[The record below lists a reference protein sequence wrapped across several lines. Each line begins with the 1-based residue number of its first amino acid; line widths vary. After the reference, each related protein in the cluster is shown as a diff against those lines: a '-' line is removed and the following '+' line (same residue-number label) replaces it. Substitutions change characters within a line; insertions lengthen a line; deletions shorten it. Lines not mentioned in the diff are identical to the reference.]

1 MHGPGSPPRGRGK
14 VDGPPAQVGRG
25 RITPAQ
31 AGRSPYF
38 LYGKKDYKDHPRIGG
53 EKAELTAAVISAM
66 GSPPRRR
73 GKGYREF
80 GIDISDRI
88 TPAQAGKSV
97 APRQKRSALWDHPR
111 VGGEKYSRPSYSRIS
126 MGSPPRGRGKGN
138 QAFSWYG
145 SSRITPA
152 WAGKRFWNRPWVWA
166 TSDHPR
172 MGGEKSFD
180 QACTGVVEGSPPH
193 GRGKDVRQVGAV
205 CGRGITPAW
214 AGKSKLALCTPSC
227 PTDHPRA
234 GREKNKELEGVWLP
248 MGSPPRRRGKERSTA
263 LVGTPTRITPA
274 LAGKSYVFG
283 PFRPG
288 SWDHPRVGGEKQIG
302 GDNGLDKQGSPP
314 RGRGKGCLE
323 SFLAT
328 TVRITPAWAGKSMP
342 GDGASGVKP
351 DHPRVGGEK
360 HGSRHNGFDGAG
372 ITPAWAGKSR
382 FPQIRRVFLG
392 DHPRVGGEKS
402 CWQCP

>member
-1 MHGPGSPPRGRGK
+1 MGGEKYLPCFNADGFVGSPPRWRGK
-14 VDGPPAQVGRG
+14 
-25 RITPAQ
+25 
-31 AGRSPYF
+31 
-38 LYGKKDYKDHPRIGG
+38 
-53 EKAELTAAVISAM
+53 AVKF
-66 GSPPRRR
+66 R
-73 GKGYREF
+73 
-80 GIDISDRI
+80 
-88 TPAQAGKSV
+88 
-97 APRQKRSALWDHPR
+97 
-111 VGGEKYSRPSYSRIS
+111 
-126 MGSPPRGRGKGN
+126 
-138 QAFSWYG
+138 
-145 SSRITPA
+145 
-152 WAGKRFWNRPWVWA
+152 
-166 TSDHPR
+166 
-172 MGGEKSFD
+172 
-180 QACTGVVEGSPPH
+180 CT
-193 GRGKDVRQVGAV
+193 
-205 CGRGITPAW
+205 CGLQRITPAW

-360 HGSRHNGFDGAG
+360 KTEFFSYCAGGGSPPRGRGKDMISRGGAVFPG
-372 ITPAWAGKSR
+372 ITPAWAGKSSSEC
-382 FPQIRRVFLG
+382 PILPAVW
-392 DHPRVGGEKS
+392 DHPRVGGEKLFHALPVRRTAGS
-402 CWQCP
+402 PPRGRGKAPGGIPSSMVARDHPRVGGEKAAAAVRRCAPYGSPPRGRGKAIVAGQLRIQKGITPAWAGKRLKRSHRSGIFISGPIPFHSVLHRPAGSGGSRAGRDGSPAGQPQNAGPA

>member
-126 MGSPPRGRGKGN
+126 MGSPPRGRGK
-138 QAFSWYG
+138 
-145 SSRITPA
+145 
-152 WAGKRFWNRPWVWA
+152 
-166 TSDHPR
+166 
-172 MGGEKSFD
+172 
-180 QACTGVVEGSPPH
+180 
-193 GRGKDVRQVGAV
+193 
-205 CGRGITPAW
+205 
-214 AGKSKLALCTPSC
+214 
-227 PTDHPRA
+227 
-234 GREKNKELEGVWLP
+234 
-248 MGSPPRRRGKERSTA
+248 ERSTA

-288 SWDHPRVGGEKQIG
+288 SWDHPRVGGEKSHAAITPFH
-302 GDNGLDKQGSPP
+302 GLGSPP
-314 RGRGKGCLE
+314 RGRGKAFPGPCG
-323 SFLAT
+323 
-328 TVRITPAWAGKSMP
+328 AGP
-342 GDGASGVKP
+342 V
-351 DHPRVGGEK
+351 
-360 HGSRHNGFDGAG
+360 G
-372 ITPAWAGKSR
+372 ITPAWAGKSYKH
-382 FPQIRRVFLG
+382 IHRRCSTW
-392 DHPRVGGEKS
+392 DHPRVGGEKTKKI
-402 CWQCP
+402 P

>member
-1 MHGPGSPPRGRGK
+1 MKFR
-14 VDGPPAQVGRG
+14 
-25 RITPAQ
+25 
-31 AGRSPYF
+31 
-38 LYGKKDYKDHPRIGG
+38 
-53 EKAELTAAVISAM
+53 
-66 GSPPRRR
+66 
-73 GKGYREF
+73 
-80 GIDISDRI
+80 
-88 TPAQAGKSV
+88 
-97 APRQKRSALWDHPR
+97 
-111 VGGEKYSRPSYSRIS
+111 
-126 MGSPPRGRGKGN
+126 
-138 QAFSWYG
+138 
-145 SSRITPA
+145 
-152 WAGKRFWNRPWVWA
+152 
-166 TSDHPR
+166 
-172 MGGEKSFD
+172 
-180 QACTGVVEGSPPH
+180 CT
-193 GRGKDVRQVGAV
+193 
-205 CGRGITPAW
+205 CGLQRITPAW

-360 HGSRHNGFDGAG
+360 LGCHEHDVLRLGSPPRGRGKAANVQGNLAQTR
-372 ITPAWAGKSR
+372 ITPAWAGKRLKRSHRSGIFISGPIPFHSVLHRPAGSGGSR
-382 FPQIRRVFLG
+382 AGRDGSPAGQPQNTG
-392 DHPRVGGEKS
+392 PA
-402 CWQCP
+402 